1 MTEYIDRTISIL
13 EDATKHLSDG
23 NNMLCAMA
31 IGRAIATL
39 DVQKNK
45 SADASSTSQL
55 IHTEDPVPIPSL
67 HYNTTKNIQYAYTPS
82 ITCETVSNNSAGNA
96 VVKDATIAVDEGLD
110 DLSNITIDDLKE
122 YSKMKK
128 LMASME
134 VIDAMKGRISGF
146 CSKISE
152 GMKTR
157 FQNKRMPSYKPFYYT
172 FIIHSL

>member
-13 EDATKHLSDG
+13 EDATRHLSDG
-23 NNMLCAMA
+23 NSMLCAMA

-39 DVQKNK
+39 DAQKNK

-55 IHTEDPVPIPSL
+55 IHTGDPVPIPSL
-67 HYNTTKNIQYAYTPS
+67 QYNTTKNIQYAYTPS
-82 ITCETVSNNSAGNA
+82 ITCETVSNNSAGSA
-96 VVKDATIAVDEGLD
+96 VVKEATMAVDESPD

-134 VIDAMKGRISGF
+134 IIDAMKSRISGL

-152 GMKTR
+152 SVKDR
-157 FQNKRMPSYKPFYYT
+157 LQNRRTLSYKPFYYM
-172 FIIHSL
+172 FIIQKL